1 MDFRIVWTASAR
13 CTAPAGRD
21 KTTGARGCQCLLKP
35 LEIAK
40 SIGYRHF
47 SRFFRNRSVH
57 PMKLIDEIVANKAQ
71 LPAWRR
77 DLHMHTETAFAE
89 HRPAAFVAK
98 ALQSFAIP
106 VHPGLA
112 KTGVVGT
119 LKSGKGNR
127 AIAQRPDLDATHLL
141 ELNE

>member
-21 KTTGARGCQCLLKP
+21 KTTGVRGCQCLLKP

-71 LPAWRR
+71 LTAWRR
-77 DLHMHTETAFAE
+77 DLHMHPETAFEE
-89 HRPAAFVAK
+89 HRTADFVAK
-98 ALQSFAIP
+98 ALRSEAHTSELQSLMRISYAVFC
-106 VHPGLA
+106 
-112 KTGVVGT
+112 
-119 LKSGKGNR
+119 LKQKR
-127 AIAQRPDLDATHLL
+127 IKPKQ
-141 ELNE
+141 

>member
-71 LPAWRR
+71 LTAWRR
-77 DLHMHTETAFAE
+77 DLHMHPETAFEERSEE
-89 HRPAAFVAK
+89 HTSE
-98 ALQSFAIP
+98 LQSLMRNSYAVFC
-106 VHPGLA
+106 LKKK
-112 KTGVVGT
+112 KTPPNT
-119 LKSGKGNR
+119 NSLHKK
-127 AIAQRPDLDATHLL
+127 
-141 ELNE
+141 